1 MFFNYQ
7 INAEDK
13 LVVIDEGSTWIPP
26 EEFRYRKT
34 FKKVNFPDSLTYIGQ
49 YSFGSTK
56 LSSVVIPDKVTII
69 SANSFEYSKIKDLV
83 LGATVTHIGDN
94 SFRSNRISGLKV
106 VDSAISIGSY
116 AFANNNIMDLELS
129 NSLNNIGYG
138 AFSDNKLEIVDI
150 PNSVKQIEGYA
161 FASNKIKDLELS
173 NSLNEIGSGAFRSNK
188 LEIVDIPNSVK
199 YIGESSFENN
209 KDLREITLREPL
221 ESIGNYAFNNT
232 KLKDVKIPSTVNS
245 IGYGAFFGTDIK
257 SIILPPIFYSN
268 VPNAFPNKTTFYF
281 PGELSK
287 DGWFTLEDSENWSNL
302 DDIVQEVDNP
312 EKLSL
317 FVEKNVEAKTLDG
330 DDKLL
335 VSNEDSVG
343 LWVKE
348 KAVLDM
354 GDDNDLIEI
363 KSRDALAA
371 IENYGKIFMGDGNDE
386 IYAEITGGV
395 PGDEDALINYKLI
408 DMGSGDDK
416 LDAINGGLG
425 GDGRIKM
432 GNGND
437 IFAGFGDMKK
447 IDGGSGSDHLLLN
460 EGVYAVLKKGDNYR
474 FARGI
479 GSITVTSF
487 EKIGSYLSDGTS
499 GLIDLDF
506 DKDEFVVK
514 VEDDNIEIF

>member
-13 LVVIDEGSTWIPP
+13 LIVIDEGSTWIPP
-26 EEFRYRKT
+26 EVFRNNKS
-34 FKKVNFPDSLTYIGQ
+34 FKKVNLPDSLTYIGQ
-49 YSFGSTK
+49 YSFNNTK
-56 LSSVVIPDKVTII
+56 LASVVIPGRVTII
-69 SANSFEYSKIKDLV
+69 SANSFEDSKIKDVV
-83 LGATVTHIGDN
+83 LGANVTHIGDN
-94 SFRSNRISGLKV
+94 SFNNNRISDLKTG
-106 VDSAISIGSY
+106 DSTIKIGSY
-116 AFANNNIMDLELS
+116 AFANNN
-129 NSLNNIGYG
+129 
-138 AFSDNKLEIVDI
+138 
-150 PNSVKQIEGYA
+150 
-161 FASNKIKDLELS
+161 IKDLELS
-173 NSLNEIGSGAFRSNK
+173 NSLNEIEDGAFRNNK
-188 LEIVDIPNSVK
+188 LENVDIPNSVK
-199 YIGESSFENN
+199 YIRENSFENN
-209 KDLREITLREPL
+209 KELKEITLREPL
-221 ESIGNYAFNNT
+221 KSIGSYAFRDT
-232 KLKDVKIPSTVNS
+232 KLKDVKIPSTVDS

-257 SIILPPIFYSN
+257 SIILPPKFYDN

-287 DGWFTLEDSENWSNL
+287 DGWFTLEDNGNWSNR

-317 FVEKNVEAKTLDG
+317 FVEKNVEAKTRDG

-354 GDDNDLIEI
+354 GDDDDLIEI
-363 KSRDALAA
+363 KSRDSLAA

-416 LDAINGGLG
+416 LDAMNGGLG

-432 GNGND
+432 GKGDD

-447 IDGGSGSDHLLLN
+447 VDGGSGNDHLLLGN
-460 EGVYAVLKKGDNYR
+460 GVYAVLKKGDDYR

-487 EKIGSYLSDGTS
+487 EKIGSYLADGPSD
-499 GLIDLDF
+499 LIDLDF